1 MYNYNITWNDK
12 VNPNTFNKSCH
23 IKADDI
29 SELYKKFNKIYPN
42 GFIWGLVVI
51 EN

>member
-1 MYNYNITWNDK
+1 MYNYNITWNEK
-12 VNPNTFNKSCH
+12 VNPTTFNKSCH

-29 SELYKKFNKIYPN
+29 SDLYTKFTKEHPT

-51 EN
+51 DN